1 MPLTWA
7 WRGAIAVKDAT
18 TQLTAVLRERGY
30 GPSAGKK
37 PNLKL
42 TLYPDGKGGTLLL
55 SWGAHGLGL
64 AQAMSRATQ
73 LEGHYAEVA
82 LTDKEVKALA
92 RVIAEDGTSKRE
104 DDLGARATK
113 LCDEWYEGKKY
124 RPEAADDLAAMFV
137 EIDDGCPDDETGVD
151 LAFDRTPGSARVQS
165 LVDAVRAGAQW
176 EKTEIGGRLAIR
188 LKDASGTRI
197 SVLDETELATF
208 EREIV

>member
-1 MPLTWA
+1 MALTWA
-7 WRGAIAVKDAT
+7 WRGAIAVKDAA

-30 GPSAGKK
+30 GPSVGKK
-37 PNLKL
+37 SNLKVS
-42 TLYPDGKGGTLLL
+42 LYPDGKGGTLLV
-55 SWGAHGLGL
+55 SWGANGLGL

-73 LEGHYAEVA
+73 LEGLYAEVA

-92 RVIAEDGTSKRE
+92 RVIADDGTSKRE
-104 DDLGARATK
+104 DDHGAAAGK
-113 LCDEWYEGKKY
+113 LCDEWYQGKKY
-124 RPEAADDLAAMFV
+124 RPEGADDLVAIFV
-137 EIDDGCPDDETGVD
+137 DLPDGCPDDETATD

-188 LKDASGTRI
+188 IKDNAGTRI

-208 EREIV
+208 EREIA